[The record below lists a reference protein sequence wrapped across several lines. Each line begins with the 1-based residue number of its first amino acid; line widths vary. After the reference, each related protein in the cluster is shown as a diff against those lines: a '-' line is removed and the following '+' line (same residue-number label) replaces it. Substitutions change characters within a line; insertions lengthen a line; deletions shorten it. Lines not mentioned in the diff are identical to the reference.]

1 MNIYYES
8 RISELEEKLQLL
20 NQERQSVE
28 IKTRELG
35 QLRSRELELEFK
47 QKDVDRRKEELE
59 REWDNLNLLKKENK
73 KLKDEVDL
81 KILMYQDI
89 LKNKVKCTLCD
100 KEF

>member
-28 IKTRELG
+28 NKTRELG

-47 QKDVDRRKEELE
+47 QKDVDRKKEELE

-73 KLKDEVDL
+73 KLKDEVD
-81 KILMYQDI
+81 
-89 LKNKVKCTLCD
+89 
-100 KEF
+100 